1 MNLVR
6 CSNGHFYD
14 ADKSSQCPH
23 CNGGGDSVGPTVGYT
38 DYADTDVTTDAY
50 SAGAGDYTSDVTTPG
65 FGGFEDDSYTSPP
78 TQGGLGSLFGGPDDG
93 SYDLTKTVAAEDD
106 SVTQSLSTVLDREPV
121 VGWLVG
127 LTGEIAGKSFEL
139 KTGKN
144 FIGRGNNM
152 DVVIPGDKSV
162 SRNKHAIILFEPKN
176 KLFMVQPGESREL
189 FYLNGNVVLNTE
201 KVQAYDEI
209 TIGNSELLFIPLCG
223 EQFSWDERGNGE

>member
-1 MNLVR
+1 M
-6 CSNGHFYD
+6 
-14 ADKSSQCPH
+14 
-23 CNGGGDSVGPTVGYT
+23 
-38 DYADTDVTTDAY
+38 
-50 SAGAGDYTSDVTTPG
+50 
-65 FGGFEDDSYTSPP
+65 
-78 TQGGLGSLFGGPDDG
+78 
-93 SYDLTKTVAAEDD
+93 
-106 SVTQSLSTVLDREPV
+106 
-121 VGWLVG
+121 VG